1 MFSREDKADRNTFMN
16 AVRTE
21 GKLILDR
28 CKVVR
33 ELINDDIFE
42 DMSFRYDDPI
52 DVNND
57 NLSDLESV
65 IQYILSDAWE
75 KEYNEIFDA
84 LDEIGANYRIDSD
97 EDEMIRFTIIIMYGD
112 YRLFVD
118 IVLRSD
124 NSLQILS
131 YYMNTD
137 DDIEDIGHELPV
149 EKEENMSWKDIV
161 SIWISE
167 LKRIADEGW
176 ELFS

>member
-52 DVNND
+52 DVNVD

-137 DDIEDIGHELPV
+137 DDIEDIGHQLPV

>member
-1 MFSREDKADRNTFMN
+1 MFSREDKTNRNTYMN

-28 CKVVR
+28 CKAVR

-42 DMSFRYDDPI
+42 DMSYRYDEPI
-52 DVNND
+52 DVNDD
-57 NLSDLESV
+57 NLSDLESF
-65 IQYILSDAWE
+65 IQFILSDAWE

-84 LDEIGANYRIDSD
+84 LDEIGASYLIDSD
-97 EDEMIRFTIIIMYGD
+97 EDELIQFTIIIMYGD

-118 IVLRSD
+118 IALRSD
-124 NSLQILS
+124 NRLKILS

-137 DDIEDIGHELPV
+137 ADIDDIDNELPV

>member
-42 DMSFRYDDPI
+42 DISFRYDDPI
-52 DVNND
+52 DVNDD

-65 IQYILSDAWE
+65 IRFILSDAWE

-84 LDEIGANYRIDSD
+84 LDEIEANYKIDSD
-97 EDEMIRFTIIIMYGD
+97 EEELIRFTIIIVYGD
-112 YRLFVD
+112 YHLSVD
-118 IVLRSD
+118 IGLRSD
-124 NSLQILS
+124 NNLNILS

-137 DDIEDIGHELPV
+137 AEMEDIDNEFPV
-149 EKEENMSWKDIV
+149 EKEENMSWRDIV

-176 ELFS
+176 ELFG

>member
-28 CKVVR
+28 CKAVR
-33 ELINDDIFE
+33 ELINDDIFK
-42 DMSFRYDDPI
+42 DMSYRYDEPI
-52 DVNND
+52 DVNDD

-65 IQYILSDAWE
+65 IQFILSDAWE

-84 LDEIGANYRIDSD
+84 LDEIGASYLIDSD
-97 EDEMIRFTIIIMYGD
+97 EDELIQFTIIIMYGD

-118 IVLRSD
+118 IALRSD
-124 NSLQILS
+124 NRLKILS

-137 DDIEDIGHELPV
+137 ADIDDIDNELPV

>member
-1 MFSREDKADRNTFMN
+1 MFSREDKANRNTYMR

-28 CKVVR
+28 CKAVR

-42 DMSFRYDDPI
+42 DISCWYDEPI
-52 DVNND
+52 DVNDD

-65 IQYILSDAWE
+65 IQFILSDEWE

-84 LDEIGANYRIDSD
+84 LDEIEANYLIDSD
-97 EDEMIRFTIIIMYGD
+97 EEELIRFTIIIVYGD
-112 YRLFVD
+112 YHLSVD
-118 IVLRSD
+118 IALRSD
-124 NSLQILS
+124 NRLKILS
-131 YYMNTD
+131 YYMNTVA
-137 DDIEDIGHELPV
+137 DITDIDNELPV
-149 EKEENMSWKDIV
+149 EKEENVSWKDIV

>member
-16 AVRTE
+16 AIRTE
-21 GKLILDR
+21 GQLILDR

-42 DMSFRYDDPI
+42 DISYRYDEPI
-52 DVNND
+52 DVND
-57 NLSDLESV
+57 GNLSDLESV
-65 IQYILSDAWE
+65 IQFILSDAWE

-84 LDEIGANYRIDSD
+84 LDEIEANYRIDSD
-97 EDEMIRFTIIIMYGD
+97 EEELIQFTIIIVYGD
-112 YRLFVD
+112 YHLSVD
-118 IVLRSD
+118 IGLRSD
-124 NSLQILS
+124 NKLNILS

-137 DDIEDIGHELPV
+137 ADIEDIDNELPV
-149 EKEENMSWKDIV
+149 EKEENVTWRDIV

-176 ELFS
+176 ELFG

>member
-16 AVRTE
+16 AVRAE
-21 GKLILDR
+21 VKLILDR

-42 DMSFRYDDPI
+42 DISFRYDEPI
-52 DVNND
+52 DVNVD
-57 NLSDLESV
+57 NLLDLESD
-65 IQYILSDAWE
+65 IQFILSDAWE

-84 LDEIGANYRIDSD
+84 LDETKANYQIDSD
-97 EDEMIRFTIIIMYGD
+97 EDELIRFTIIIMHGD
-112 YRLFVD
+112 YHLSVD
-118 IVLRSD
+118 IGLRD
-124 NSLQILS
+124 NSLNILS

-137 DDIEDIGHELPV
+137 ADIDDIDNELPV
-149 EKEENMSWKDIV
+149 EKEENVSWKDIA

-176 ELFS
+176 ELFW

>member
-16 AVRTE
+16 AVRME

-42 DMSFRYDDPI
+42 DISYRYDEPI
-52 DVNND
+52 DVNDD

-65 IQYILSDAWE
+65 IKFILSDAWE

-84 LDEIGANYRIDSD
+84 LDEIEANYRIDSD
-97 EDEMIRFTIIIMYGD
+97 EEELIRFIIIIVYGD
-112 YRLFVD
+112 YHLSVD
-118 IVLRSD
+118 IGLRSD
-124 NSLQILS
+124 NSLNILS

-137 DDIEDIGHELPV
+137 ADIEDIDNELPV
-149 EKEENMSWKDIV
+149 EKEENMSWRDIV

>member
-1 MFSREDKADRNTFMN
+1 MFSREDKANRNTFMN

-42 DMSFRYDDPI
+42 DMSYRYDEPI
-52 DVNND
+52 DVNDD
-57 NLSDLESV
+57 NLSDLESA
-65 IQYILSDAWE
+65 IQFILSDVWE

-84 LDEIGANYRIDSD
+84 LDEIEANYQIDSN
-97 EDEMIRFTIIIMYGD
+97 EEELMRFIIIIMYGD
-112 YRLFVD
+112 YHLSVD
-118 IVLRSD
+118 IGSRD
-124 NSLQILS
+124 NGLKILC

-137 DDIEDIGHELPV
+137 ADIIEDIDNDLPV
-149 EKEENMSWKDIV
+149 EKEENVSWKDIV